1 MCYFL
6 LSVFSLSK
14 VIKIIMSMVLKFT
27 SLAQTSPLHLVYI
40 CKGELFFL
48 LKLVFTHTHTHTPN
62 PFFPISVK
70 DLNIS
75 QTTQTKPHPWIGL
88 IRTHVWFYS
97 LPQPFISNSKGLC
110 TLLHTLLWE
119 RPQSPLTWA
128 TINILK

>member
-27 SLAQTSPLHLVYI
+27 SLAHTSPLHLVYI

-70 DLNIS
+70 GLNIS
-75 QTTQTKPHPWIGL
+75 QLLKQNLTLGL
-88 IRTHVWFYS
+88 DSSGLTFGSTLS
-97 LPQPFISNSKGLC
+97 LNPSYPIQKACVLYCILYCGRGPNHLLPGPQ
-110 TLLHTLLWE
+110 
-119 RPQSPLTWA
+119 
-128 TINILK
+128 